1 MAGSS
6 PTLRRRQL
14 AARLRELRLQTGM
27 NIEDVAN
34 RLLCSTTKISRLET
48 AQRGVSLRDVRDL
61 CQIYGVAEQAKIDE
75 LMQMAR
81 EAKQLGLREE
91 SGIASAESQ
100 VRTYID
106 LETTAASIVE
116 FQTSFLPGLM
126 QTGDYARA
134 LMRGMLPRMT
144 QDVLES
150 RVESRLKR
158 QELLLRNDAPQYWA
172 VIDEAALHRKLG
184 DNQIMRRQFERIA
197 EVSELPNVT
206 IQVIPFEA
214 GSYMGLDNSF
224 VLFRFPDQAIPD
236 TVYIESLISNTYH
249 EKASDTDPYREA
261 IEHLRATALNP
272 RESVALISRIRASYS
287 G

>member
-14 AARLRELRLQTGM
+14 AARLRELRLQSGM

-61 CQIYGVAEQAKIDE
+61 CQIYGVTQQAEIDE

-81 EAKQLGLREE
+81 EAKQPGLLENSGLTAVE
-91 SGIASAESQ
+91 STF
-100 VRTYID
+100 RTYID
-106 LETTAASIVE
+106 LESAAASITE
-116 FQTSFLPGLM
+116 FQTSYLPGLL
-126 QTGDYARA
+126 QTRDYAHA
-134 LMRGMLPRMT
+134 LIRGMLPRMA
-144 QDVLES
+144 QEVLES
-150 RVESRLKR
+150 RLEFRMKR

-172 VIDEAALHRKLG
+172 VTDEAALRRRVG
-184 DNQIMRRQFERIA
+184 DDQIMRRQLERII
-197 EVSELPNVT
+197 EIGDLPNVT
-206 IQVIPFEA
+206 IQVIPFTA

-224 VLFRFPDQAIPD
+224 VLFKFPNQSILD
-236 TVYIESLISNTYH
+236 TVYIEGLVNNSYL
-249 EKASDTDPYREA
+249 EKDSDTQPYREA

-272 RESVALISRIRASYS
+272 RGSIALISEICASYS